1 LKIYLTRHGTTE
13 WNIERR
19 LQGWENSKLTQEG
32 VLRAVKLGERLKDI
46 DFDVI
51 YSSPLNR
58 AVETAK
64 YIRGDKD
71 TLIVYHDGLKELRYG
86 IWQGMLLDDIEKKYP
101 EEYYIYRNSPMDYI
115 PIEGESYDDL
125 FRRVKNFLEEVKKI
139 EAENILVI
147 SHGITIKAIIAYIK
161 NLSLEEFS
169 SLPVYTGTALNII
182 EVDKGKMKL
191 ILENDTSHIDGTIIN
206 ETNI

>member
-1 LKIYLTRHGTTE
+1 MKIYLTRHGTTE